1 MRLLLAALTS
11 CALIGLGASGA
22 QASSSVRYGIQD
34 DSWLIHGAGTLDDRL
49 DRIES
54 LGVEIVRFNLH
65 WDRIEPVRG
74 EQNWEES
81 DMVLEGL
88 HDRGIPAVV
97 GIVGSPRWANGG
109 RTPNFA
115 PGAAAFAEFASTAA
129 SRYSWVN
136 QWLVWNEPNQARW
149 LRPTTPAVYVR
160 QLLNPAY
167 KAIHAANPR
176 AKVGGGVT
184 APRGSTAGV
193 SPVNWI
199 RGMRKAGAR
208 LDAYAHHPY
217 PVDQSRVAVRQ
228 RQLQVL
234 HDDHDGHPRAAALG
248 GEPRVRPE
256 EDLADRVRLP
266 DRRVRSHAAAAGGA
280 DRRVRDARAEGSAGR
295 HADPLPRQGRAGGGA
310 LPERLVPELGTSEA
324 FRTRLP
330 VPDRAG
336 RPQRRE
342 PRPLGSDP
350 APLGCTDLPG
360 AGSYTGAWR
369 FSGGMRKTSAR
380 GFFSVAV
387 PAAPGARVR
396 IYSPQDEAY
405 SISIRAH

>member
-1 MRLLLAALTS
+1 MRLLLAALTL
-11 CALIGLGASGA
+11 CALIGLGAPGA
-22 QASSSVRYGIQD
+22 QASSSVRFGIQD

-49 DRIES
+49 DRLES
-54 LGVEIVRFNLH
+54 LGVDIVRFNLH

-81 DMVLEGL
+81 DLVLDGL

-97 GIVGSPRWANGG
+97 GLVGSPRWANGG

-115 PGAAAFAEFASTAA
+115 PGAAAFAEFARTAA
-129 SRYSWVN
+129 SRYSWVT

-199 RGMRKAGAR
+199 RGMRAAGAR

-217 PVDQSRVAVRQ
+217 PSNSRETPFAEQ
-228 RQLQVL
+228 QLQVL
-234 HDDHDGHPRAAALG
+234 HHDHDGQPRAVALG
-248 GEPRVRPE
+248 GEARVRPE
-256 EDLADRVRLP
+256 ADLADGVRLP
-266 DRRVRSHAAAAGGA
+266 DRRVRSHPAAPGGA
-280 DRRVRDARAEGSAGR
+280 DRPVRDAGAEGSASS
-295 HADPLPRQGRAGGGA
+295 
-310 LPERLVPELGTSEA
+310 T
-324 FRTRLP
+324 
-330 VPDRAG
+330 
-336 RPQRRE
+336 
-342 PRPLGSDP
+342 
-350 APLGCTDLPG
+350 C
-360 AGSYTGAWR
+360 
-369 FSGGMRKTSAR
+369 
-380 GFFSVAV
+380 
-387 PAAPGARVR
+387 
-396 IYSPQDEAY
+396 
-405 SISIRAH
+405 